1 MLEKE
6 RIIQDGMKEK
16 LYQIEADQAEKMM
29 NLALNMDPEKEIQ
42 KRLSQ
47 MKRAIE
53 ESNDNLD
60 ALSQSGAPSESL
72 RTKKSKQV

>member
-60 ALSQSGAPSESL
+60 ALS
-72 RTKKSKQV
+72 

>member
-1 MLEKE
+1 
-6 RIIQDGMKEK
+6 MKEK

-60 ALSQSGAPSESL
+60 ALS
-72 RTKKSKQV
+72 